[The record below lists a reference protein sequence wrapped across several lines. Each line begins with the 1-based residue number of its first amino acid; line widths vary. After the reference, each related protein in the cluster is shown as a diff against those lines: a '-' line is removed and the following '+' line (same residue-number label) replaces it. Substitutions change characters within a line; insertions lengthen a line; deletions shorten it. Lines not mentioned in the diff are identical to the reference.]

1 MSTSNN
7 SPQNFLGGTW
17 TRIQGQFLLGA
28 SSTYA
33 AGSSGGE
40 AKHTLTTSEMP
51 EHGHTLNAATAI
63 SSGGSTV
70 MLTVGVGGSSVIGS
84 RVSRTGYSYS
94 NTSSLSVSNSGS
106 GGAHNNMPPYLA
118 VYIRKRTA

>member
-17 TRIQGQFLLGA
+17 ERIEGRFLLGA

-33 AGSSGGE
+33 VLSSGGE

-51 EHGHTLNAATAI
+51 EHGHVVNAATAI
-63 SSGGSTV
+63 SSGGSAI

-94 NTSSLSVSNSGS
+94 STSSLSVSNSGS

-118 VYIRKRTA
+118 VYIRKRTS